1 MPLSLEDK
9 AAGLLVVRLGNNLP
23 PAVTASEQEEEVAA
37 LLDRH
42 PVGGLILFN
51 GRWPETRD
59 TLGRLQAKSER
70 GLIVT
75 TDMER
80 GFGQQV
86 VGGTVYPHAAAF
98 GAASDAATV
107 REFARQ
113 ASAEALA
120 CGVHV
125 TYSPVVDVDRNP
137 DNPIIGARAFS
148 SEPGRVAELSAA
160 FVEGVHA
167 AGQLATAKHFPGHG
181 GTEGDSHAELPTVA
195 DDRAT
200 LDATDLV
207 PYRAVIDAGV
217 DLVMTAHVVY
227 PALDPDN
234 PATRSPKILRG
245 LLRDEL
251 GFEGVVV
258 TDSLQMAGAKVEG
271 ASEAELA
278 ATLVEA
284 GVDLFVD
291 AVDPE
296 ALIAGLAE
304 AVRSGRLDEG
314 LLDASLARVERLR
327 DKLRQRHGPDV
338 FRRPPLPPETVAD
351 PEHRRLADRVARE
364 ALDLVR
370 GPLPDLGDGTGVLVV
385 HVKPAPRPNE
395 PETMPMG
402 EAVARL
408 LPGAVY
414 RELEPTHEDQDDV
427 FDAIRILARDA
438 RQLVVA
444 TVARPA
450 AWSTFGLDARERR
463 FAQRLMDAHPTT
475 LVVFGDRRGL
485 RGYDACDAALVT
497 YSDVGPSQ
505 VAAVERLAGRGEGG
519 GVRDQGSAEG

>member
-1 MPLSLEDK
+1 MSDLRTLEEK

-23 PAVTASEQEEEVAA
+23 PAVTATEQEAEVAA

-42 PVGGLILFN
+42 PIGGLILFN

-86 VGGTVYPHAAAF
+86 RGGTVYPHSAAF
-98 GAASDAATV
+98 GKVGDAATV
-107 REFARQ
+107 RQFARQ
-113 ASAEALA
+113 ASEEALA
-120 CGVHV
+120 GGVHV
-125 TYSPVVDVDRNP
+125 TYSPVADVDRNER
-137 DNPIIGARAFS
+137 NPIIGARAFAA
-148 SEPGRVAELSAA
+148 EPERAAELTTA
-160 FVEGVHA
+160 FIEGAHE

-195 DDRAT
+195 DDRAA
-200 LDATDLV
+200 LEATDLV
-207 PYRAVIDAGV
+207 PFRAAVDAGV

-227 PALDPDN
+227 PALDPDR
-234 PATRSPKILRG
+234 PATRSKKILRG

-271 ASEAELA
+271 QTEAELA
-278 ATLVEA
+278 AELVEA

-296 ALIAGLAE
+296 ALIAGLAA
-304 AVRSGRLDEG
+304 AVREGRLDEG
-314 LLDASLARVERLR
+314 LIDAALARV
-327 DKLRQRHGPDV
+327 DALRQRLRERFGPDV
-338 FRRPPLPPETVAD
+338 FRNPPYPAGTVAA
-351 PEHRRLADRVARE
+351 PEHRQLAERVARDAVE
-364 ALDLVR
+364 EVR
-370 GPLPDLGDGTGVLVV
+370 GPLPDLGDGTGTLVV
-385 HVKPAPRPNE
+385 LVKPAPRPYE

-414 RELEPTHEDQDDV
+414 RELEPTHEDEDEP
-427 FDAIRILARDA
+427 FEEIRLRAGDAER
-438 RQLVVA
+438 LVVA
-444 TVARPA
+444 TIARPA
-450 AWSTFGLDARERR
+450 AWSTFGLEAREKR
-463 FAQRLMDAHPTT
+463 FVQRLMEKHPTT
-475 LVVFGDRRGL
+475 LVVLGDARGL
-485 RGYDACDAALVT
+485 RGYDACDSALLT
-497 YSDVGPSQ
+497 YSDVEASQ
-505 VAAVERLAGRGEGG
+505 VAAVERLARGR
-519 GVRDQGSAEG
+519 